1 MKTLF
6 ILLALVMG
14 LQSPGAYSWPDL
26 LPAIRT
32 VETGGSPNNGLGAVG
47 DGGKAIGPYQI
58 WAIYHT
64 DAAER
69 DKTLD
74 NYRRC
79 LNSTSYSEQVIK
91 VYMHRYARD
100 AAMRLDKGTARL
112 ADLETVARI
121 HNGGPRGA
129 KKDATKKYWAKVAS
143 HLKRK

>member
-6 ILLALVMG
+6 ILLSLVIG
-14 LQSPGAYSWPDL
+14 LQSPQAYSWPDL

-91 VYMHRYARD
+91 IYMHRYARD
-100 AAMRLDKGTARL
+100 AAMRLDQ
-112 ADLETVARI
+112 E
-121 HNGGPRGA
+121 
-129 KKDATKKYWAKVAS
+129 
-143 HLKRK
+143 